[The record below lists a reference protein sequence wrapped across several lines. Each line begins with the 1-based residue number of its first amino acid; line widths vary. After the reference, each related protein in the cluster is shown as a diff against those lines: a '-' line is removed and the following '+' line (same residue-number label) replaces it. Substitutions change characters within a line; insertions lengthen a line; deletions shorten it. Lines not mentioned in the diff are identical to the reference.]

1 MTPIKS
7 EGSFTI
13 PIAILAGL
21 IEDGLGAYLSLIM
34 MIIIVLTAILTLL
47 VKMIGGNK
55 FSHMPFIQNLFDV
68 NTFWVITRIVAAVF
82 AVMVKFK
89 LGTEA
94 IYSEDTG
101 NLILGDLLHTLF
113 AVFLF
118 AGLFLPL
125 LMDRSEERRVGNE
138 YRLC

>member
-1 MTPIKS
+1 
-7 EGSFTI
+7 
-13 PIAILAGL
+13 
-21 IEDGLGAYLSLIM
+21 
-34 MIIIVLTAILTLL
+34 
-47 VKMIGGNK
+47 
-55 FSHMPFIQNLFDV
+55 
-68 NTFWVITRIVAAVF
+68 
-82 AVMVKFK
+82 MVKFK

-125 LMDRSEERRVGNE
+125 LMNFGLLDFFGTLMTKIMRPLFKLPGRASVDSLASWVGDGTIGVLLTSKQYEEGHRSEEHTSELQSRGH
-138 YRLC
+138 

>member
-94 IYSEDTG
+94 IYKIGRASC
-101 NLILGDLLHTLF
+101 
-113 AVFLF
+113 
-118 AGLFLPL
+118 
-125 LMDRSEERRVGNE
+125 RERV
-138 YRLC
+138 